1 MAKEPNAMTVSVH
14 ATRAQIDHARDQL
27 RTRISALVREP
38 IDILHVPA
46 DFVSYVHALRAL
58 DMMSESGN
66 E

>member
-1 MAKEPNAMTVSVH
+1 MAKETSGIAVD
-14 ATRAQIDHARDQL
+14 ATREQIAYARQQL
-27 RTRISALVREP
+27 HERISALVREP

-58 DMMSESGN
+58 DMMMAGKN